1 MLVAIPTAAM
11 IEPLSPSTSADRLDA
26 ILGAITRPME
36 PSAKQIAPTGDM
48 RPGLD
53 SLTVI

>member
-11 IEPLSPSTSADRLDA
+11 IEPFSPSNSADRFDR
-26 ILGAITRPME
+26 ILGAISSPIE
-36 PSAKQIAPTGDM
+36 PRAKQIAATGAM

-53 SLTVI
+53 SLRVI